1 MIINLIER
9 VIQKRLFQ
17 SSVPFAMP
25 YKKSYFSDI
34 EVLRMV
40 YFANFQSVTDYGII
54 YGGNSTSSSQIS
66 LLQKKIIRIMIRVS
80 PKFLCRGLFRKMDIL
95 NFPCFYI
102 FSLKLLLLNN
112 FNNFHTNSSVHE
124 INTRYKYQL
133 QRPVVNL
140 SCYQR
145 GVYYS
150 GIKIFS
156 SLPSAI
162 YNLKNTKSHFRAA
175 LQSSLALYSLY
186 YVKEFSAYIK
196 NTN

>member
-1 MIINLIER
+1 
-9 VIQKRLFQ
+9 
-17 SSVPFAMP
+17 
-25 YKKSYFSDI
+25 
-34 EVLRMV
+34 
-40 YFANFQSVTDYGII
+40 
-54 YGGNSTSSSQIS
+54 
-66 LLQKKIIRIMIRVS
+66 
-80 PKFLCRGLFRKMDIL
+80 MDIL
-95 NFPCFYI
+95 IFPCFYI
-102 FSLKLLLLNN
+102 FSLTLLLLKH

-124 INTRYKYQL
+124 INTRCKYQL

-150 GIKIFS
+150 GITLFS

-196 NTN
+196 NTNWYLCLLIYLYVCIYSFNSKNWWCEFIVLNVFRINDCLNAFQMWIVFCTYMVYMYFFWQVTYPTINMGIYLQGSCIVCLLSHTSRYHHNM